1 MTVFG
6 DRCSNDKITNES
18 VNIRTGHI
26 SNKSPSVL
34 VFSIKKTCHKI
45 NPEKSY
51 HKVKSEYLLV
61 YLAKQNPGSDL
72 SHTTNAEKAAADSKK
87 EADEPEF
94 DDKGGPSAGLMN
106 MMVDILLNVELENFQ
121 ANGDKCS
128 KEEAEQV
135 GPVREHAYV
144 HGGREDSY
152 TGDKTASP
160 NSRLRPAIA
169 LTPDQ
174 QTGNNVLKIQRMT
187 INLNS
192 TIHMYVLYFEL
203 LSFRISLSQE

>member
-45 NPEKSY
+45 NLEKSY
-51 HKVKSEYLLV
+51 H
-61 YLAKQNPGSDL
+61 
-72 SHTTNAEKAAADSKK
+72 
-87 EADEPEF
+87 
-94 DDKGGPSAGLMN
+94 
-106 MMVDILLNVELENFQ
+106 ILLNVELENFH
-121 ANGDKCS
+121 ADGEKCAQ
-128 KEEAEQV
+128 EEAEQV
-135 GPVREHAYV
+135 GPVLEHACV
-144 HGGREDSY
+144 DDGREDSY
-152 TGDKTASP
+152 TSDQTASP
-160 NSRLRPAIA
+160 NSRFRPAIT

-174 QTGNNVLKIQRMT
+174 QTGNKVLKVQRMT

-192 TIHMYVLYFEL
+192 TIHMYVL
-203 LSFRISLSQE
+203 